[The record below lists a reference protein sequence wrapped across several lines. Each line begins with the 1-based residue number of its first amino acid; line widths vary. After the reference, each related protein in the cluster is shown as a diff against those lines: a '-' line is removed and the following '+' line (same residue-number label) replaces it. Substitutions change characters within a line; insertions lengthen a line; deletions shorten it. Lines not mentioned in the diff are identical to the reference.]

1 MNKILILFLLV
12 TGLVTSCHVHKES
25 SVAGTNF
32 YQPGLPGITET
43 DSLTTEFISPYKKKL
58 NAELDFILV
67 YSISSLEK
75 GKPESKLGNMV
86 ADACLAISNE
96 KYNPA
101 DGNAIDFCVLNNGG
115 LRSSL
120 PAGAITKKNIFELMP
135 FENELVVLTL
145 TGKAVNKILEYI
157 SASGGVPVSG
167 LRMKL
172 AAGKFSDVTIKNHS
186 FDSLATY
193 KVLTS
198 DYLAKGGDA
207 MKMFD
212 EKIALEKVNIK
223 VRDAIMHYLAAIN
236 SRNEKLNPQ
245 TDGRISE

>member
-1 MNKILILFLLV
+1 MNKILIISFFIA
-12 TGLVTSCHVHKES
+12 GFFASCRVPQS

-32 YQPGLPGITET
+32 YQPGSPGMTAS
-43 DSLTTEFISPYKKKL
+43 DSSTSEFISPYKIKL
-58 NAELDFILV
+58 NAELAFVLI
-67 YSISSLEK
+67 YSMSSLEK

-86 ADACLAISNE
+86 ADACLAIANE
-96 KYNPA
+96 KYNAA
-101 DGNAIDFCVLNNGG
+101 DGKGIDFCVLNNGG

-120 PAGAITKKNIFELMP
+120 PSGAITKKNIFELMP

-145 TGKAVNKILEYI
+145 KGKAVNKILEYI
-157 SASGGVPVSG
+157 SISGGVPVSG
-167 LRMKL
+167 LSMKIS
-172 AAGKFSDVTIKNHS
+172 AGKFSGVEIKNQP
-186 FDSLATY
+186 FDSMATY
-193 KVLTS
+193 KVVTS

-223 VRDAIMHYLAAIN
+223 VRDAIMQYLAAIN